1 MKSYWNS
8 YQSENHA
15 NQSKDGISIT
25 NDEVALLAERLEFF
39 LPSLGKQYSRATFV
53 MTVVLLLFGFLLPQA
68 LYINSM
74 TDFLS
79 AFLYEAVLIFM
90 IVLPCAAAYSFYHP
104 RLKKTG
110 IFRACLHIGVVFSLI
125 IMVSS
130 ILVSIAYFYI
140 LWQPIDNTSKLTL
153 MHGIPRHL
161 VLSIIVHVVVYFT
174 LTLLMLLYFV
184 KQYRQLKTLKTSFE
198 LKLAAQNDVV
208 QARLSPHFF
217 FNTINGLVSLVE
229 TNPDKA
235 LQNLSNIA
243 TLYRSSFSEQTEINF
258 DQELRLC
265 QVFLEI
271 DEMRF
276 FGKLHVTWDL
286 PDEDIMYDM
295 VISSL
300 TLQSAIERLLHQ
312 VVELTTQKI
321 HLNINVVWENH
332 RVQITVTI
340 DLPPNTFFV
349 RHDLLNKL
357 DFTAQAQRLE
367 HYFGNSSIITT
378 QIHEQQ
384 IAVIIGYPLHD
395 PGVA

>member
-1 MKSYWNS
+1 MKSYWDS
-8 YQSENHA
+8 YKSESHA

-39 LPSLGKQYSRATFV
+39 LPHLGKHYSRSIFFMAI
-53 MTVVLLLFGFLLPQA
+53 LLLLCGFLLPQA
-68 LYINSM
+68 LYITNI

-79 AFLYEAVLIFM
+79 AFLYEIVLIFM
-90 IVLPCAAAYSFYHP
+90 IVLPCAVIYNFYYP
-104 RLKKTG
+104 TLKKIG
-110 IFRACLHIGVVFSLI
+110 MLRACVHIGVVFGFI
-125 IMVSS
+125 IIVSS
-130 ILVSIAYFYI
+130 ILVTIAYFYT
-140 LWQPIDNTSKLTL
+140 LWQPTDNTSKLAL
-153 MHGIPRHL
+153 VKGIPSQL
-161 VLSIIVHVVVYFT
+161 VLSIIVHVVVYFI
-174 LTLLMLLYFV
+174 LTVLLLLYFI
-184 KQYRQLKTLKTSFE
+184 KQYQQLKTLKTSFE

-229 TNPDKA
+229 TKPDKA
-235 LQNLSNIA
+235 LKNLSNIA

-312 VVELTTQKI
+312 VVELTTQQI

-332 RVQITVTI
+332 RVQITITI
-340 DLPPNTFFV
+340 DLPKNTFFV

-357 DFTAQAQRLE
+357 DFTIQEQRLR
-367 HYFGNSSIITT
+367 HYFGNSSTITT
-378 QIHEQQ
+378 RIREEQV
-384 IAVIIGYPLHD
+384 AVVISYPLHD
-395 PGVA
+395 PGVS